1 VPQQP
6 NLGPAILKRRL
17 GDELRTLRQAAK
29 VTVSQAA
36 AELGSSEAKVRHM
49 ENGRNVPSKP
59 DLTVMIALYGSSAQ
73 VHESLEELRQAANS
87 RGWWSSYR
95 LPPWLHNLVGLE
107 SDATLIRN
115 FDLELLPGLLQTEAY
130 ARMINTVGPRV
141 YPPDEVDRHVAARLK
156 RQELLDGARGVT
168 YHAIISE
175 AAFYRLRGTSTDI
188 AAEQYRHL
196 TMMAERPNVTVQVL
210 PFAAGFHES
219 MAGTFV
225 LLSFPRGVSTPVAY
239 FEYPFG
245 GQLEHDPQV
254 VSRLS
259 EVHDSLSERALGTKD
274 SADFIA
280 GFI

>member
-1 VPQQP
+1 VPQP
-6 NLGPAILKRRL
+6 ELGPAVLKRRL
-17 GDELRTLRQAAK
+17 GEELRALRQAAK
-29 VTVSQAA
+29 VTVAQAA

-59 DLTVMIALYGSSAQ
+59 DLTVMIALYGSSPR
-73 VHESLEELRQAANS
+73 VHETLEELRQAANS

-107 SDATLIRN
+107 SDATTIRN
-115 FDLELLPGLLQTEAY
+115 FDLELLPGMLQTEAY
-130 ARMINTVGPRV
+130 ARMINSVGPRV
-141 YPPDEVDRHVAARLK
+141 YPPDEVDRQVAARLK
-156 RQELLDGARGVT
+156 RQELLDGTPGVS

-188 AAEQYRHL
+188 APDQYRHL
-196 TMMAERPNVTVQVL
+196 SAMSERPNVTVQVL
-210 PFAAGFHES
+210 PFGAGFHES
-219 MAGTFV
+219 MAGSFV
-225 LLSFPRGVSTPVAY
+225 LLTFPRGVSTPVAY

-245 GQLEHDPQV
+245 GQLEHDAKV

-259 EVHDSLSERALGTKD
+259 EVHDSLSEQALSAEE

-280 GFI
+280 GFS